1 MSYCAQIRNELFE
14 IYADEPHNGSCQ
26 ETMSWAL
33 FYFWKKIPIK
43 ETTI

>member
-26 ETMSWAL
+26 ETV
-33 FYFWKKIPIK
+33 P
-43 ETTI
+43 